1 MMFDEEGRKIDFG
14 QHIGMDLTGM
24 SVDELENYIINLKS
38 EIIRVEETKQAL
50 ESHNATAD
58 ALFK

>member
-14 QHIGMDLTGM
+14 QQIGMNLTSM
-24 SVDELENYIINLKS
+24 SVDELESYIENLKT
-38 EIIRVEETKQAL
+38 EITRVEKTKKELQM
-50 ESHNATAD
+50 HNEAAN

>member
-1 MMFDEEGRKIDFG
+1 MFDEEGRKIDFG
-14 QHIGMDLTGM
+14 QQIGMDLTGM

-38 EIIRVEETKQAL
+38 EINRVEDTKKAL
-50 ESHNATAD
+50 KNHNAAAD